1 MSYIDLINRFWE
13 LDEAWQF
20 SCCETR
26 LYFYLLKTA
35 NRLGWEDSWTH
46 SDDKTAANVG
56 VSRNTLKTSRNRLLQ
71 AGLISFKEGGK
82 GYGNKTR
89 YQISYQNLTPKP
101 EPKVDPKL
109 QPKPEPKVDPI
120 YNKTKNKIKTKN
132 KESTNVDEK
141 VEILYSMYPAK
152 CVVNAKRNL
161 GKGSKDKEKIKKLL
175 KERSFEELKETIEW
189 YIGSC
194 KSSQTFLKNFSTF
207 LNNLPE
213 VPSSIQTEDLP
224 KLGPG
229 EWIDNGKRYYGHREN
244 PYPAPMDA
252 PPRPDDRAYFDMER
266 GKWSW

>member
-1 MSYIDLINRFWE
+1 MTYIDLINRFWE

-35 NRLGWEDSWTH
+35 NRLGWGDNWTH

-56 VSRNTLKTSRNRLLQ
+56 VSKNTFKTARNRLSQ

-89 YQISYQNLTPKP
+89 YQITYQNMTPKP

-120 YNKTKNKIKTKN
+120 YNKTKIKTKN
-132 KESTNVDEK
+132 KESTDVDEK
-141 VEILYSMYPAK
+141 VEVLYSLYPAK

-161 GKGSKDKEKIKKLL
+161 GKGSKDKEKIEKLL
-175 KERSFEELKETIEW
+175 KVHSFEDLKKTIEW

-194 KSSQTFLKNFSTF
+194 RSSQTFMKNFSTF
-207 LNNLPE
+207 LNNLPDIPDGNQ
-213 VPSSIQTEDLP
+213 VKALFNF
-224 KLGPG
+224 GPG
-229 EWIDNGKRYYGHREN
+229 EWIGADGKRYYGN
-244 PYPAPMDA
+244 PDKPLPAPIDA
-252 PPRPDDRAYFDMER
+252 PPRPDVNAYFDMELGR
-266 GKWSW
+266 WNW